1 MPSSVYAVAVIVL
14 AVIGFLVWFARR
26 EKKAGIAVARAEASE
41 AGIKVI
47 AKINEE
53 SKKRDEE
60 TGKKLGK
67 INSPGDDP
75 TAFWMCD
82 DPKKRGVPNVP
93 NAGQARSGDPKTG
106 N

>member
-14 AVIGFLVWFARR
+14 AVISFLVWFAMR

-41 AGIKVI
+41 ATIKVI

-60 TGKKLGK
+60 TEKKLEK

-75 TAFWMCD
+75 TAFWMRD
-82 DPKKRGVPNVP
+82 DPQKRGVPNVS
-93 NAGQARSGDPKTG
+93 NAGQARGSDPKTG
-106 N
+106 D